1 MGAKRSSVRE
11 YSVITAAYW
20 VFTLTDGALR
30 MLVLLYLHGLG
41 RSPLEIASL
50 FLFYEFFGVVTNFVG
65 GWLGARTGL
74 RVTLILGLLF
84 QVLACGLLGALSA
97 SLTLPIVMLAQ
108 ALSGVAKDLTKMSSK
123 SYIKAVVPAGDSRGL
138 MRWVA
143 WLTGSKNTL
152 KGVGFFLGGILLST
166 WGFRLACLGM
176 AGIIAVV
183 LVLAWAL
190 LPQGVGKASKT
201 HKLSDMLAGNLRL
214 RWLSAARLF
223 LFAARDIWFVLA
235 LPLYLTS
242 HLNWSHGRVGAFLA
256 IWVVGYGFVQAASPW
271 YVGAR
276 GARKGPNAGRLG
288 AWTLGLLLPL
298 VGLALALAWPESG
311 HPVPLLIA
319 GLAIFG
325 IVFATCSAMHSYLVI
340 EYADGDRVSMQ
351 VGVYY
356 TANAI
361 GRLLGTILSGA
372 LYQGAGEP
380 LRGLVWCLWGATA
393 LVLISGL
400 FCIPL
405 GRGEA
410 NHARE

>member
-1 MGAKRSSVRE
+1 MASKRSPARE
-11 YSVITAAYW
+11 YAVITGAYW

-65 GWLGARTGL
+65 GWLAARTGL
-74 RVTLILGLLF
+74 RTTLFAGLAL
-84 QVLACGLLGALSA
+84 QVVACGLLGLLSA
-97 SLTLPIVMLAQ
+97 SLTLPVVMLAQ

-152 KGVGFFLGGILLST
+152 KGFGFFLGGVLLT
-166 WGFRLACLGM
+166 AWGFRLACLGM
-176 AGIIAVV
+176 AGSITVV
-183 LVLAWAL
+183 MILARMM
-190 LPQGVGKASKT
+190 LPKGVGKSSQVR
-201 HKLSDMLAGNLRL
+201 KLSDLLEGNRRL

-223 LFAARDIWFVLA
+223 LFAARDVWFVLA

-242 HLNWSHGRVGAFLA
+242 QLGWSHGRVGAFLA
-256 IWVVGYGFVQAASPW
+256 AWVIGYGFIQAASPW

-276 GARKGPNAGRLG
+276 GARKGPDAKRLG
-288 AWTLGLLLPL
+288 AWTVGLLLPL
-298 VGLALALAWPESG
+298 SGLALAWPDAGS
-311 HPVPLLIA
+311 PVLVLVA
-319 GLAIFG
+319 GLGLFG
-325 IVFATCSAMHSYLVI
+325 ILFATCSAMHSFLVI
-340 EYADGDRVSMQ
+340 EYADGNRVAMQ

-356 TANAI
+356 TANAT

-372 LYQGAGEP
+372 LYQAASDP
-380 LRGLVWCLWGATA
+380 LRGLVWCLWGAMS
-393 LVLISGL
+393 LVLVSTL

-405 GRGEA
+405 GRAERSLAGK
-410 NHARE
+410 